1 MKHQHHERHG
11 HHQSGQVAADHK
23 IQYEYPRKVKF
34 CPLCGGGLELRIVA
48 PDHKENKVCRKC
60 GFIYFL
66 GPKLVAGCIIAD
78 GDRTLLL
85 RRGIEP
91 ARGKWTYPGGFVDL
105 GETPERCAVR
115 ETHEEVGMTVRDPA
129 LLGIYADRDAR
140 GDRGPLFRDRR
151 DSVGRSRVRHHHS
164 GDGGVDQEH
173 REGALI
179 SPATPRRVFRP
190 VVLPPGVRNRAR
202 GSQRCRPPR
211 RFCPPEWSRSA
222 QSAAPS
228 RSGTADCAGYR

>member
-11 HHQSGQVAADHK
+11 HHESGQVAADHK
-23 IQYEYPRKVKF
+23 IQYEYPRNVKF
-34 CPLCGGGLELRIVA
+34 CPLCGGDLELRIVA
-48 PDHKENKVCRKC
+48 PDYKENKVCRKC

-129 LLGIYADRDAR
+129 LLGIYADRGEPAPIIVVTYVARPGAETPIVTPEATEVRYFAVDEIPWDALAF
-140 GDRGPLFRDRR
+140 DTTIQAMEAWT
-151 DSVGRSRVRHHHS
+151 RSI
-164 GDGGVDQEH
+164 GK
-173 REGALI
+173 
-179 SPATPRRVFRP
+179 
-190 VVLPPGVRNRAR
+190 AR
-202 GSQRCRPPR
+202 
-211 RFCPPEWSRSA
+211 
-222 QSAAPS
+222 
-228 RSGTADCAGYR
+228 